1 MCGIYF
7 IAYGAGL
14 GGHYGGAAY
23 GGQHGLG
30 AYGGG
35 KIGLSKSHIIVFII
49 FSSYI
54 KYLLRN

>member
-1 MCGIYF
+1 VAST

-14 GGHYGGAAY
+14 GGHYGGAAH

-30 AYGGG
+30 AYGAG
-35 KIGLSKSHIIVFII
+35 KIGLSKSHIVFII

-54 KYLLRN
+54 FIA